1 VYKRGKAGAGWF
13 IGKHKIPRHYRRVKR
28 KDFFMV
34 IKLSDYEGKGKGKKA
49 AFTQL
54 PNRAAQ
60 DANLS
65 WAARGLLVYMLSRPN
80 DWEFYI
86 TELYKASL
94 QGRTATDSAI
104 KELIQ
109 AGYIYKQKQENRR
122 RGAAL
127 HVSAAILLL
136 EKV

>member
-1 VYKRGKAGAGWF
+1 
-13 IGKHKIPRHYRRVKR
+13 
-28 KDFFMV
+28 MV

-127 HVSAAILLL
+127 HVSALPLDKEVWEGNLRIMSKKIQQQRQK
-136 EKV
+136 KVC